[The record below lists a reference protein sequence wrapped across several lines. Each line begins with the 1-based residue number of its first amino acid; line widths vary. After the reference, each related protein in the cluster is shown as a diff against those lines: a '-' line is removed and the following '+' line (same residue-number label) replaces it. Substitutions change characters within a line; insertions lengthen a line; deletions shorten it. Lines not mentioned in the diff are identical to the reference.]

1 MRQSSLETGS
11 AGGVRIRH
19 SRDGSQS
26 SFDQTTEWIELHP
39 DREVFS
45 VGKKNTNHFTSS
57 LSCVHFSPN
66 PLNSYPSVPQADRPT
81 GWLEMCSVVHLHLIM
96 TLPCSP
102 KRTTEVF
109 AVP

>member
-39 DREVFS
+39 DREVFFVCS
-45 VGKKNTNHFTSS
+45 ACSGNMTKHLVIFIM
-57 LSCVHFSPN
+57 
-66 PLNSYPSVPQADRPT
+66 SY
-81 GWLEMCSVVHLHLIM
+81 
-96 TLPCSP
+96 
-102 KRTTEVF
+102 
-109 AVP
+109 